1 MARPTPKEILELKPH
16 IVEHVYDENG
26 KEIGWIADNFV
37 VQTQKEVDDILKELG
52 RIWGE
57 SCAVKPAKSSLPQS
71 PDITASHKKGEIM
84 PNYFGKQRLVRILYN
99 YLEWTAPE
107 KLAELKRELKE
118 AGEYRKYE
126 VKYTKRRGDEWLK
139 AHIYFDRIEYR
150 FEMHAWGK
158 ESKRVTLIEKK
169 VIGDYDD
176 ESITQTFAGTAH
188 YDENFNPV
196 DTSHCSDLLALQS
209 IAKVG
214 QAS

>member
-1 MARPTPKEILELKPH
+1 
-16 IVEHVYDENG
+16 
-26 KEIGWIADNFV
+26 
-37 VQTQKEVDDILKELG
+37 
-52 RIWGE
+52 
-57 SCAVKPAKSSLPQS
+57 
-71 PDITASHKKGEIM
+71 M

-99 YLEWTAPE
+99 YLEWTE

-126 VKYTKRRGDEWLK
+126 IKYTKRRGDEWLK

-176 ESITQTFAGTAH
+176 ESITQTFAGIAH
-188 YDENFNPV
+188 YDENFNRWIQTHHIAV
-196 DTSHCSDLLALQS
+196 ICWLCNRLQ
-209 IAKVG
+209 K
-214 QAS
+214 

>member
-1 MARPTPKEILELKPH
+1 
-16 IVEHVYDENG
+16 
-26 KEIGWIADNFV
+26 
-37 VQTQKEVDDILKELG
+37 
-52 RIWGE
+52 
-57 SCAVKPAKSSLPQS
+57 
-71 PDITASHKKGEIM
+71 M

-126 VKYTKRRGDEWLK
+126 IKYKKRRGDESLK
-139 AHIYFDRIEYR
+139 AHIYFDDIEYR
-150 FEMHAWGK
+150 FEIYVNEEPWNK
-158 ESKRVTLIEKK
+158 ETKRVTLLEKK

-176 ESITQTFAGTAH
+176 ESITQTFAGAAH
-188 YDENFNPV
+188 YDQNFSPV
-196 DTSHCSDLLALQS
+196 DTDTSHCSDLLALQS

>member
-1 MARPTPKEILELKPH
+1 
-16 IVEHVYDENG
+16 
-26 KEIGWIADNFV
+26 
-37 VQTQKEVDDILKELG
+37 
-52 RIWGE
+52 
-57 SCAVKPAKSSLPQS
+57 
-71 PDITASHKKGEIM
+71 M

-126 VKYTKRRGDEWLK
+126 IKYKKRRGDESLK

-169 VIGDYDD
+169 VIGDYD

-196 DTSHCSDLLALQS
+196 DTDT
-209 IAKVG
+209 
-214 QAS
+214 

>member
-1 MARPTPKEILELKPH
+1 
-16 IVEHVYDENG
+16 
-26 KEIGWIADNFV
+26 
-37 VQTQKEVDDILKELG
+37 
-52 RIWGE
+52 
-57 SCAVKPAKSSLPQS
+57 
-71 PDITASHKKGEIM
+71 M

-126 VKYTKRRGDEWLK
+126 IKYTKRRGDEWLK

-150 FEMHAWGK
+150 YEMHAWGK

-196 DTSHCSDLLALQS
+196 DTDTSHCSDLLALQS

>member
-1 MARPTPKEILELKPH
+1 
-16 IVEHVYDENG
+16 
-26 KEIGWIADNFV
+26 
-37 VQTQKEVDDILKELG
+37 
-52 RIWGE
+52 
-57 SCAVKPAKSSLPQS
+57 
-71 PDITASHKKGEIM
+71 M

-126 VKYTKRRGDEWLK
+126 IKYTKRRGDEWLK

-188 YDENFNPV
+188 YDQNFNPMDT
-196 DTSHCSDLLALQS
+196 DTSHCSDLLVLQS

-214 QAS
+214 QASEQHKDGEQDEKKQKAHKSRNSTQVRNNHDVRIDSLHAGERFRKCRTHIQQRGWRGGVRSSAGAVVGH

>member
-1 MARPTPKEILELKPH
+1 
-16 IVEHVYDENG
+16 
-26 KEIGWIADNFV
+26 
-37 VQTQKEVDDILKELG
+37 
-52 RIWGE
+52 
-57 SCAVKPAKSSLPQS
+57 
-71 PDITASHKKGEIM
+71 M

-126 VKYTKRRGDEWLK
+126 IKYTKRRGDEWLK

-176 ESITQTFAGTAH
+176 ESITQTFAGAAH
-188 YDENFNPV
+188 YDENFNTV
-196 DTSHCSDLLALQS
+196 DTDTSHCSDLLALQS